1 MAKRKSGLFPYF
13 GGKAL
18 MIAELQK
25 LFDDLYYD
33 CFYDLFGGSGAITL
47 NTEHR
52 CFNQV
57 LNDMDKSLAIVYI
70 AIADRNLFY
79 QFSDLVES
87 MHATTEQA
95 VNARRLWFGFIKKY
109 PDCNLFELAEKD
121 KEFFLELAAVSYL
134 LHNVSY
140 GGVIKDCQCIPND
153 ETYDKFEK
161 RKQLDM
167 LEPWHDK
174 LCDVKITNMN
184 ALDAIDN
191 FIANPST
198 DKVTLLYLDV
208 PYLSTNESD
217 IKTGKTYTCG
227 MSKDIHLQ
235 LLERLNKL
243 DKSYYKII
251 ISNYANELYDRFAEE
266 NGWHKMFIKERP
278 LACKRDKNGETVNE
292 YVYIN
297 YDPIIH
303 GQ

>member
-1 MAKRKSGLFPYF
+1 MTKRKSGLFPYF

-33 CFYDLFGGSGAITL
+33 CFYDLFGGSGAVTL

-52 CFNQV
+52 CYNQV

-87 MHATTEQA
+87 MYATTEQISESTK
-95 VNARRLWFGFIKKY
+95 LWFNFVEHN
-109 PDCNLFELAEKD
+109 PNCNLFELAKKD
-121 KEFFLELAAVSYL
+121 KKLFLELAAASYL
-134 LHNVSY
+134 LHNAFY
-140 GGVIKDCQCIPND
+140 GGVIKKCSCNPSND
-153 ETYDKFEK
+153 TANKFEK

-167 LEPWHDK
+167 LEPWHYK
-174 LCDVKITNMN
+174 LCDIEITNMN

-235 LLERLNKL
+235 LLEKLNKL
-243 DKSYYKII
+243 DKRYYKII